1 MSEQTPVQSEHGGDP
16 LVSVIVPCYRQAKYL
31 PRAVESLLEQKHR
44 NWECIIV
51 NDGSPDDTREVAA
64 QLTRHDPRIRYVEQ
78 DNRGPGSARNRG
90 LAEVR
95 GDFVQFLD
103 ADDLLL
109 PDKFAT
115 VLAAASDASKPC
127 VMVSDYWLMDESG
140 RRFENYMCTPEFR
153 FSTLLQDMA
162 LRWETELSFPPNAL
176 LFDAR
181 FFRDHGVRFDET
193 LPNHEDWD
201 CWMRIF
207 VLHPVV
213 RRVRQ
218 RLSVYRVHGESLTRS
233 DEERNWR
240 GFRQA
245 IDAQIKRCTGNA
257 TLRRMLVYKRK
268 LTDDFY
274 GKTLRVR
281 VLGKLRRS
289 RWFARAVPQAI
300 QRALYQRLDLHDLH
314 AHGWR

>member
-1 MSEQTPVQSEHGGDP
+1 MSEPTSAKAKRSADL

-31 PRAVESLLEQKHR
+31 PRAIESLLEQKHR

-64 QLTRHDPRIRYVEQ
+64 QLTRQDPRIRYVEQ

-109 PDKFAT
+109 PDKFST

-140 RRFENYMCTPEFR
+140 RQFENYMCTPEFR

-181 FFRDHGVRFDET
+181 FFRRHGVRFDET

-218 RLSVYRVHGESLTRS
+218 RLSVYRVHRESLTRS
-233 DEERNWR
+233 DERAKLARVSASNR
-240 GFRQA
+240 CANQALYRQCYTASHARVQTKAHGRFLRQDLARASSRQA
-245 IDAQIKRCTGNA
+245 PQEP
-257 TLRRMLVYKRK
+257 LVRK
-268 LTDDFY
+268 
-274 GKTLRVR
+274 
-281 VLGKLRRS
+281 S
-289 RWFARAVPQAI
+289 RPPSNPAGPVSAAGL
-300 QRALYQRLDLHDLH
+300 A
-314 AHGWR
+314 